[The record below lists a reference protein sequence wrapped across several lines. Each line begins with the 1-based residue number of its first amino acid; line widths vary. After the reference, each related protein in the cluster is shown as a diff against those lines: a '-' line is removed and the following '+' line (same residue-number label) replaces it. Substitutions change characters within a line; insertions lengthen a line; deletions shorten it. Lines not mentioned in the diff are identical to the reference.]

1 MTRAAFTVP
10 PELRRLRAAWAW
22 AQSVNRFA
30 ASTAAKCGRMV
41 EEPQPQ
47 GCYTMA
53 GRTET
58 GGGVS
63 VSIGPAV
70 LHLVRVENTPVT
82 IRLPLPADLQAA
94 VPGMPGG
101 RP

>member
-22 AQSVNRFA
+22 AQIVHPFA
-30 ASTAAKCGRMV
+30 ASTAAKCGHMV

-53 GRTET
+53 GRTDT

-70 LHLVRVENTPVT
+70 LHLVRVEEAPVT
-82 IRLPLPADLQAA
+82 IHLPLPADLRAG
-94 VPGMPGG
+94 VPEV
-101 RP
+101 RA

>member
-1 MTRAAFTVP
+1 MMARTPFTVP

-22 AQSVNRFA
+22 AQTVNRFA
-30 ASTAAKCGRMV
+30 ASTAAKCGRMI
-41 EEPQPQ
+41 EQPQPQ

-63 VSIGPAV
+63 VSIGPTA
-70 LHLVRVENTPVT
+70 LHLVRVEEAPVT

-94 VPGMPGG
+94 VPRVPA
-101 RP
+101 

>member
-1 MTRAAFTVP
+1 MTRAPFTVP

-22 AQSVNRFA
+22 AQTVHPFA
-30 ASTAAKCGRMV
+30 ASTAAKCGRMI
-41 EEPQPQ
+41 EQPQPQ

-63 VSIGPAV
+63 VSIGPAA
-70 LHLVRVENTPVT
+70 LHLVRVEEDPVT
-82 IRLPLPADLQAA
+82 IHLPLPAALRAA
-94 VPGMPGG
+94 VPGV
-101 RP
+101 RA